1 MVLCSEKSEAV
12 VKYSVLAE
20 QKQLFAAKYMPY
32 LPSEDEL
39 KRELERERTQAVEQ
53 LQQHGRGDE

>member
-1 MVLCSEKSEAV
+1 MLCSEKSEAV